1 MLVKEDFF
9 DDNKETIINNNDSS
23 EDFPDIDK
31 DYQFTIEIKFNLN
44 VDYDSIKSFDNSDT
58 IYQETNRLFKYIE
71 RKYDILLSINKH
83 ITDYRLSELVD
94 TSHYNTLFN
103 TLSNNNKIQCYTL
116 TIDFDLV
123 PFKNKNELFYFFDSL
138 CFENYRFK
146 SNQNIRCSTQRFTIY
161 KDKKLIDILC
171 GEVTFNKILNSE
183 PLITE
188 MIKKNPLLTEIT
200 ENKPNKIN
208 EDFFDDNQVLNDI
221 EENPSYDSLNPEQPI
236 YDYTMEILFYPGSLK
251 NWNDNYVVMDRLNY
265 ILESNNH
272 IKEHSKPILCTDYT
286 EKIINDYLKTH
297 KDILIKEIR
306 LLKTHYDEYTIID
319 RKTSKDSV
327 GDQIMNPFFSI
338 HYIKFTFSH
347 SFTKPKQLINFYT
360 SIYNTVL
367 KYMKPKIKPKIG
379 IIDNNTKRFKA
390 HTSISPVDLFSDNG
404 IDLEAQRLFDF
415 MIPNY
420 DWQHLM

>member
-9 DDNKETIINNNDSS
+9 DDNIDLIINNNDTS
-23 EDFPDIDK
+23 EDLPDINRN
-31 DYQFTIEIKFNLN
+31 YRFTIEIKFLLN
-44 VDYDSIKSFDNSDT
+44 VDYNSIKSFDNSDT
-58 IYQETNRLFKYIE
+58 IYQEADRLFKYIKK
-71 RKYDILLSINKH
+71 KYDILLFINKH
-83 ITDYRLSELVD
+83 ITDYRLSELMD

-103 TLSNNNKIQCYTL
+103 NNKIQSYTL

-138 CFENYRFK
+138 CFEYYRFK
-146 SNQNIRCSTQRFTIY
+146 SNQNIRWSTQRFTIY
-161 KDKKLIDILC
+161 KDHELIDILK

-183 PLITE
+183 PLMTE
-188 MIKKNPLLTEIT
+188 MIKKTQ
-200 ENKPNKIN
+200 NKIN
-208 EDFFDDNQVLNDI
+208 EDFFDDNQLSNDI
-221 EENPSYDSLNPEQPI
+221 EENPSYDSSNPEQSI
-236 YDYTMEILFYPGSLK
+236 YDYTMEILFYPSSLK
-251 NWNDNYVVMDRLNY
+251 NWNDNYTVMDRLNY

-286 EKIINDYLKTH
+286 EQNITDYLKGPVVSFT
-297 KDILIKEIR
+297 KEIR

-338 HYIKFTFSH
+338 HYIKFSFSH

-367 KYMKPKIKPKIG
+367 KYIKPKNPKIG
-379 IIDNNTKRFKA
+379 IVDNNTKRFKM
-390 HTSISPVDLFSDNG
+390 HTSKSPVDLFRDNG
-404 IDLEAQRLFDF
+404 TGLEAQRLFDF

-420 DWQHLM
+420 VWKSN

>member
-44 VDYDSIKSFDNSDT
+44 VDYNSIKSFDNSDT
-58 IYQETNRLFKYIE
+58 IYQEVNRLFKYIE
-71 RKYDILLSINKH
+71 RKYDILLFINKH
-83 ITDYRLSELVD
+83 ITDYRLSELID
-94 TSHYNTLFN
+94 TSHYNTLFKP
-103 TLSNNNKIQCYTL
+103 LFNNKIQCYTL

-188 MIKKNPLLTEIT
+188 MIKKNPLLTEMT

-236 YDYTMEILFYPGSLK
+236 YDYTMEILFYPDSLK

-265 ILESNNH
+265 ILEFNNH

-286 EKIINDYLKTH
+286 EEIINDYLKTH

-306 LLKTHYDEYTIID
+306 LLKTHYDEYTVID

-338 HYIKFTFSH
+338 HYIKFSFSH
-347 SFTKPKQLINFYT
+347 SFTKPKQLITFYT

-415 MIPNY
+415 IIPNY
-420 DWQHLM
+420 VWQFY

>member
-9 DDNKETIINNNDSS
+9 DDNINSIINNNDSS
-23 EDFPDIDK
+23 EDLPDINRN
-31 DYQFTIEIKFNLN
+31 YQFTIEIIFRLN
-44 VDYDSIKSFDNSDT
+44 VTYDSIKSFNNADT
-58 IYQETNRLFKYIE
+58 VYKEADRLFKYIKK
-71 RKYDILLSINKH
+71 KYDILLFINKH

-94 TSHYNTLFN
+94 TSYYDNTHVQFVP
-103 TLSNNNKIQCYTL
+103 KIQCYTL

-123 PFKNKNELFYFFDSL
+123 PFKDKNELFYFFDSL

-146 SNQNIRCSTQRFTIY
+146 SNQNIRWSTQRFTIY
-161 KDKKLIDILC
+161 KDHELIDILK

-183 PLITE
+183 PLMTE
-188 MIKKNPLLTEIT
+188 MIKKNPLLTEMS
-200 ENKPNKIN
+200 EKPQNKIN
-208 EDFFDDNQVLNDI
+208 EDFFDDNQLLNDI
-221 EENPSYDSLNPEQPI
+221 EENPYDDSLNPEQPI
-236 YDYTMEILFYPGSLK
+236 YDYTMEIGFYPGSLK
-251 NWNDNYVVMDRLNY
+251 NWNDNYAVMDRLNY

-338 HYIKFTFSH
+338 HYIKFSFSH

-367 KYMKPKIKPKIG
+367 KYIKPKNPKIG
-379 IIDNNTKRFKA
+379 IVDNNTKRFKM
-390 HTSISPVDLFSDNG
+390 HTSKSPVDLFRDNG
-404 IDLEAQRLFDF
+404 TGLEAQRLFDF

-420 DWQHLM
+420 VWKSN

>member
-9 DDNKETIINNNDSS
+9 DDNIDLIINNNDTS
-23 EDFPDIDK
+23 EDLPDINRN
-31 DYQFTIEIKFNLN
+31 YRFTIEIIFRLN
-44 VDYDSIKSFDNSDT
+44 VTYDSIKSFNNADT
-58 IYQETNRLFKYIE
+58 VYKEADRLFKYIKK
-71 RKYDILLSINKH
+71 KYDILLFINKH

-94 TSHYNTLFN
+94 TSYYDNTHVQFVP
-103 TLSNNNKIQCYTL
+103 KIQCYTL

-123 PFKNKNELFYFFDSL
+123 PFKDKNELFYFFDSL

-146 SNQNIRCSTQRFTIY
+146 SNQNIRWSTQRFTIY
-161 KDKKLIDILC
+161 KDHELIDILK
-171 GEVTFNKILNSE
+171 GEVTFNKILNSK

-188 MIKKNPLLTEIT
+188 MIKKNPLLTEMS
-200 ENKPNKIN
+200 EKPQNKIN
-208 EDFFDDNQVLNDI
+208 EDFFDDNQLLNDI
-221 EENPSYDSLNPEQPI
+221 EENPYDDSLNPEQPI
-236 YDYTMEILFYPGSLK
+236 YDYTMEIGFYPGSLK

-286 EKIINDYLKTH
+286 EKIINNYLKTH

-338 HYIKFTFSH
+338 HYIKFSFSH

-367 KYMKPKIKPKIG
+367 KYIKPKNPKIG
-379 IIDNNTKRFKA
+379 IVDNNTKRFKM
-390 HTSISPVDLFSDNG
+390 HTSKSPVDLFRDNG
-404 IDLEAQRLFDF
+404 TGLEAQRLFDF

-420 DWQHLM
+420 DWKFN

>member
-9 DDNKETIINNNDSS
+9 DDKIDMIINNNDTS
-23 EDFPDIDK
+23 ENLPDINRN
-31 DYQFTIEIKFNLN
+31 YQFTIEIIFRLN
-44 VDYDSIKSFDNSDT
+44 VTYDSIKSFNNADT
-58 IYQETNRLFKYIE
+58 VYKEADRLFKYIKK
-71 RKYDILLSINKH
+71 KYDILLFINKH

-94 TSHYNTLFN
+94 TSYYDNTHVQFVP
-103 TLSNNNKIQCYTL
+103 KIQCYTL

-123 PFKNKNELFYFFDSL
+123 PFKDKNELFYFFDSL

-146 SNQNIRCSTQRFTIY
+146 SNQNIRWSTQRFTIY
-161 KDKKLIDILC
+161 KDHELIDILK

-183 PLITE
+183 PLMTE
-188 MIKKNPLLTEIT
+188 MIKKNPLLTEMS
-200 ENKPNKIN
+200 EKPQNKIN
-208 EDFFDDNQVLNDI
+208 EDFFDDNQLLNDI
-221 EENPSYDSLNPEQPI
+221 EENPYDDSLNPEQPI
-236 YDYTMEILFYPGSLK
+236 YDYTMEIGFYPGSLK
-251 NWNDNYVVMDRLNY
+251 NWNDNYAVMDRLNY

-286 EKIINDYLKTH
+286 EKIINNYLKTH

-338 HYIKFTFSH
+338 HYIKFSFSH
-347 SFTKPKQLINFYT
+347 SFTKPKQLITFYT

-367 KYMKPKIKPKIG
+367 KYIKPKNPKIG
-379 IIDNNTKRFKA
+379 IVDNNTKRFKM
-390 HTSISPVDLFSDNG
+390 HTSKSPVDLFRDNG
-404 IDLEAQRLFDF
+404 TGLEAQRLFDF

-420 DWQHLM
+420 VWKSN

>member
-9 DDNKETIINNNDSS
+9 DDNIDLIINNNDTS
-23 EDFPDIDK
+23 EDLPDINRN
-31 DYQFTIEIKFNLN
+31 YRFTIEIIFRLN
-44 VDYDSIKSFDNSDT
+44 VTYDSIKSFNNADT
-58 IYQETNRLFKYIE
+58 VYKEADRLFKYIKK
-71 RKYDILLSINKH
+71 KYDILLFINKH

-94 TSHYNTLFN
+94 TSYYDNTHVQFVP
-103 TLSNNNKIQCYTL
+103 KIQCYTL

-123 PFKNKNELFYFFDSL
+123 PFKDKNELFYFFDSL

-146 SNQNIRCSTQRFTIY
+146 SNQNIRWSTQRFTIY
-161 KDKKLIDILC
+161 KDHELIDILK

-183 PLITE
+183 PLMTE
-188 MIKKNPLLTEIT
+188 MINKNPLLTEMS
-200 ENKPNKIN
+200 EKPQNKIN
-208 EDFFDDNQVLNDI
+208 EDFFDDNQLLNDI
-221 EENPSYDSLNPEQPI
+221 EENPYDDSLNPEQPI
-236 YDYTMEILFYPGSLK
+236 YDYTMEIGFYPGSLK

-338 HYIKFTFSH
+338 HYIKFSFSH

-367 KYMKPKIKPKIG
+367 KYIKPKNPKIG
-379 IIDNNTKRFKA
+379 IVDNNTKRFKM
-390 HTSISPVDLFSDNG
+390 HTSKSPVDLFRDNG
-404 IDLEAQRLFDF
+404 TGLEAQRLFDF

-420 DWQHLM
+420 DWKFN

>member
-23 EDFPDIDK
+23 EDLPDNNRN
-31 DYQFTIEIKFNLN
+31 YQFAIEIKFLLN
-44 VDYDSIKSFDNSDT
+44 VDYDSIKSFDNSDI
-58 IYQETNRLFKYIE
+58 IYQEANRLVKYMKK
-71 RKYDILLSINKH
+71 KYDILLFINKH
-83 ITDYRLSELVD
+83 ITDYRLSELMD
-94 TSHYNTLFN
+94 TSHYNTLFK
-103 TLSNNNKIQCYTL
+103 TLFNNNKIQSYTL

-138 CFENYRFK
+138 CFEYYRFK
-146 SNQNIRCSTQRFTIY
+146 SNQNIRWSTQRFTIY
-161 KDKKLIDILC
+161 KDHELIDILK
-171 GEVTFNKILNSE
+171 GEVTFNKILNSKL
-183 PLITE
+183 LITE
-188 MIKKNPLLTEIT
+188 MT

-208 EDFFDDNQVLNDI
+208 EDFFDVNQVSNDI
-221 EENPSYDSLNPEQPI
+221 EENPYDDSLNPEQPI
-236 YDYTMEILFYPGSLK
+236 YDYTMEIGFYPGSLK
-251 NWNDNYVVMDRLNY
+251 NWNYNYAVMDRLNY

-338 HYIKFTFSH
+338 HYIKFSFSH
-347 SFTKPKQLINFYT
+347 SFTKPKQLITFYT

-367 KYMKPKIKPKIG
+367 KYIKPKNPKIG
-379 IIDNNTKRFKA
+379 IVDNNTKRFKM
-390 HTSISPVDLFSDNG
+390 HTSKSPVDLFRDNG
-404 IDLEAQRLFDF
+404 TGLEAQRLFDF

-420 DWQHLM
+420 VWKSN

>member
-9 DDNKETIINNNDSS
+9 DDNINSIINNNDSS
-23 EDFPDIDK
+23 EDLPDINRN
-31 DYQFTIEIKFNLN
+31 YQFTIEIIFRLN
-44 VDYDSIKSFDNSDT
+44 VTYDSIKSFNNADT
-58 IYQETNRLFKYIE
+58 VYKEADRLFKYIKK
-71 RKYDILLSINKH
+71 KYDILLFINKH

-94 TSHYNTLFN
+94 TSYYDNTHVQFVP
-103 TLSNNNKIQCYTL
+103 KIQSYTL

-138 CFENYRFK
+138 CFEYYRFK
-146 SNQNIRCSTQRFTIY
+146 SNQNIRWSTQRFTIY
-161 KDKKLIDILC
+161 KDHELIDILK

-183 PLITE
+183 PLMTE
-188 MIKKNPLLTEIT
+188 MIKKNPLLTEMS
-200 ENKPNKIN
+200 EKPQNKIN
-208 EDFFDDNQVLNDI
+208 EDFFDDNQLLNDI
-221 EENPSYDSLNPEQPI
+221 EENPYDDSLNPEQPI
-236 YDYTMEILFYPGSLK
+236 YDYTMEIGFYPGSLK
-251 NWNDNYVVMDRLNY
+251 NWNDNYAVMDRLNY

-338 HYIKFTFSH
+338 HYIKFSFSH
-347 SFTKPKQLINFYT
+347 SFTKPKQLITFYT

-404 IDLEAQRLFDF
+404 IDIEAQRLFDF

>member
-9 DDNKETIINNNDSS
+9 DDNIDMIINNNDTS
-23 EDFPDIDK
+23 ENLPDINRN
-31 DYQFTIEIKFNLN
+31 YQFTIEIIFRLN
-44 VDYDSIKSFDNSDT
+44 VTYDSIKSFNNADT
-58 IYQETNRLFKYIE
+58 VYKEADRLFKYIKK
-71 RKYDILLSINKH
+71 KYDILLFINKH

-94 TSHYNTLFN
+94 TSYYDNTHVQFVP
-103 TLSNNNKIQCYTL
+103 KIQCYTL

-123 PFKNKNELFYFFDSL
+123 PFKDKNELFYFFDSL

-146 SNQNIRCSTQRFTIY
+146 SNQNIRWSTQRFTIY
-161 KDKKLIDILC
+161 KDHELIDILK

-183 PLITE
+183 PLMTE
-188 MIKKNPLLTEIT
+188 MIKKNPLLTEMS
-200 ENKPNKIN
+200 EKPQNKIN
-208 EDFFDDNQVLNDI
+208 EDFFDDNQLLNDI
-221 EENPSYDSLNPEQPI
+221 EENPYDDSLNPEQPI
-236 YDYTMEILFYPGSLK
+236 YDYTMEIGFYPGSLK
-251 NWNDNYVVMDRLNY
+251 NWNDNYAVMDRLNY

-286 EKIINDYLKTH
+286 EKIINNYLKTH

-338 HYIKFTFSH
+338 HYIKFSFSH
-347 SFTKPKQLINFYT
+347 SFTKPKQLITFYT

-367 KYMKPKIKPKIG
+367 KYIKPKNPKIG
-379 IIDNNTKRFKA
+379 IVDNNTKRFKM
-390 HTSISPVDLFSDNG
+390 HTSKSPVDLFRDNG
-404 IDLEAQRLFDF
+404 TGLEAQRLFDF

-420 DWQHLM
+420 VWKSN

>member
-9 DDNKETIINNNDSS
+9 DDNIDMIINNNDTS
-23 EDFPDIDK
+23 ENLPDINRN
-31 DYQFTIEIKFNLN
+31 YRFTIEIIFRLN
-44 VDYDSIKSFDNSDT
+44 VTYDSIKSFNNADT
-58 IYQETNRLFKYIE
+58 VYKEADRLFKYIKK
-71 RKYDILLSINKH
+71 KYDILLFINKH

-94 TSHYNTLFN
+94 TSYYDNTHVQFVP
-103 TLSNNNKIQCYTL
+103 KIQCYTL

-123 PFKNKNELFYFFDSL
+123 PFKDKNELFYFFDSL

-146 SNQNIRCSTQRFTIY
+146 SNQNIRWSTQRFTIY
-161 KDKKLIDILC
+161 KDHELIDILK

-183 PLITE
+183 PLMTE
-188 MIKKNPLLTEIT
+188 MIKKNPLLTEMS
-200 ENKPNKIN
+200 EKPQNKIN
-208 EDFFDDNQVLNDI
+208 EDFFDDNQLLNDI
-221 EENPSYDSLNPEQPI
+221 EENPYDDSLNPEQPI
-236 YDYTMEILFYPGSLK
+236 YDYTMEIGFYPGSLK
-251 NWNDNYVVMDRLNY
+251 NWNDNYAVMDRLNY

-286 EKIINDYLKTH
+286 EKIINNYLKTH

-338 HYIKFTFSH
+338 HYIKFSFSH

-367 KYMKPKIKPKIG
+367 KYIKPKNPKIG
-379 IIDNNTKRFKA
+379 IVDNNTKRFKM
-390 HTSISPVDLFSDNG
+390 HTSKSPVDLFRDNG
-404 IDLEAQRLFDF
+404 TGLEAQRLFDF

-420 DWQHLM
+420 DWKSN

>member
-9 DDNKETIINNNDSS
+9 DDNINSIINNNDSS
-23 EDFPDIDK
+23 EDLPDINRN
-31 DYQFTIEIKFNLN
+31 YQFTIEIIFRLN
-44 VDYDSIKSFDNSDT
+44 VTYDSIKSFNNADT
-58 IYQETNRLFKYIE
+58 VYKEADRLFKYIKK
-71 RKYDILLSINKH
+71 KYDILLFINKH

-94 TSHYNTLFN
+94 TSYYDNTHVQFVP
-103 TLSNNNKIQCYTL
+103 KIQCYTL

-146 SNQNIRCSTQRFTIY
+146 SNQNIRWSTQRFTIY
-161 KDKKLIDILC
+161 KDHELIDILK

-188 MIKKNPLLTEIT
+188 MIKKNPLLTEMT

-236 YDYTMEILFYPGSLK
+236 YDYTMEILFYPDSLK

-272 IKEHSKPILCTDYT
+272 IKEHSKPILCTYYT
-286 EKIINDYLKTH
+286 EKIIHDYLKTH

-306 LLKTHYDEYTIID
+306 LLKTHYDEYTVID

-338 HYIKFTFSH
+338 HYIKFSFSH

-367 KYMKPKIKPKIG
+367 KYIKPKNPKIG
-379 IIDNNTKRFKA
+379 IVDNNTKRFKM
-390 HTSISPVDLFSDNG
+390 HTSKSPVDLFRDNG
-404 IDLEAQRLFDF
+404 TGLEAQRLFDF

-420 DWQHLM
+420 VWKSN

>member
-9 DDNKETIINNNDSS
+9 DDNIDSIIKNNDSS
-23 EDFPDIDK
+23 EDLPVINK
-31 DYQFTIEIKFNLN
+31 NYQFTIEIKFLLN

-58 IYQETNRLFKYIE
+58 IYQEANRLFKYIKK
-71 RKYDILLSINKH
+71 KYDILLFINKH
-83 ITDYRLSELVD
+83 ITDYRLSELMD

-103 TLSNNNKIQCYTL
+103 NNKIQSYTL
-116 TIDFDLV
+116 IIDFDLV
-123 PFKNKNELFYFFDSL
+123 PFKNKNELFFFFDSL
-138 CFENYRFK
+138 CFEYYRFK
-146 SNQNIRCSTQRFTIY
+146 SNQNIRWSTQRFTIY
-161 KDKKLIDILC
+161 KDHELIDILK

-188 MIKKNPLLTEIT
+188 MIKKNP
-200 ENKPNKIN
+200 NKIN
-208 EDFFDDNQVLNDI
+208 EDFFDDNQVSNDI
-221 EENPSYDSLNPEQPI
+221 EKNPYDDSLNLEQPI

-251 NWNDNYVVMDRLNY
+251 NWNDNYTIMDRLNY

-306 LLKTHYDEYTIID
+306 LLQQHYDEYTIID

-338 HYIKFTFSH
+338 HYIKFSFSH
-347 SFTKPKQLINFYT
+347 SFTKPKQLITFYT

-367 KYMKPKIKPKIG
+367 KYMKPKIKPPIG
-379 IIDNNTKRFKA
+379 IIDNNTKRFKM
-390 HTSISPVDLFSDNG
+390 HTSKSPVDLFRDNG
-404 IDLEAQRLFDF
+404 TGLEAQRLFDF

-420 DWQHLM
+420 VWKFN

>member
-9 DDNKETIINNNDSS
+9 DDNIDSIINNNDSS
-23 EDFPDIDK
+23 EDLPDNNRN
-31 DYQFTIEIKFNLN
+31 YQFIIEIKFLLN
-44 VDYDSIKSFDNSDT
+44 VDYNSIKSFDNSDT
-58 IYQETNRLFKYIE
+58 IYQEADRLFKYIKK
-71 RKYDILLSINKH
+71 KYDILLFINKH
-83 ITDYRLSELVD
+83 ITDYRLSELMD

-103 TLSNNNKIQCYTL
+103 TLFNNNKIQSYTL

-123 PFKNKNELFYFFDSL
+123 PFKDKNELFYFFDSL

-146 SNQNIRCSTQRFTIY
+146 SNQNIRWSTQRFTIY
-161 KDKKLIDILC
+161 KDHELIDILK

-183 PLITE
+183 PLMTE
-188 MIKKNPLLTEIT
+188 MIKKTQ
-200 ENKPNKIN
+200 NKIN
-208 EDFFDDNQVLNDI
+208 EDFFDDNQLSNDI
-221 EENPSYDSLNPEQPI
+221 EENPSYDSSNPEQSI

-251 NWNDNYVVMDRLNY
+251 NWNDNYAVMDRLNY

-338 HYIKFTFSH
+338 HYIKFSFSH
-347 SFTKPKQLINFYT
+347 SFTKPKQLITFYT

-367 KYMKPKIKPKIG
+367 KYIKPKNPKIG
-379 IIDNNTKRFKA
+379 IVDNNTKRFKM
-390 HTSISPVDLFSDNG
+390 HTSKSPVDLFRDNG
-404 IDLEAQRLFDF
+404 TGLEAQRLFDF

-420 DWQHLM
+420 DWKSN

>member
-9 DDNKETIINNNDSS
+9 DDNIDSIINNNDSS
-23 EDFPDIDK
+23 EDLLDNDK
-31 DYQFTIEIKFNLN
+31 NYQFTIEIKFRLN
-44 VDYDSIKSFDNSDT
+44 VTYDSIKSFDNADK
-58 IYQETNRLFKYIE
+58 IYKEVNRLFKYIKK
-71 RKYDILLSINKH
+71 KYDVLLSFNKH
-83 ITDYRLSELVD
+83 ITDYRLSEWED
-94 TSHYNTLFN
+94 TSYYNVHFN
-103 TLSNNNKIQCYTL
+103 NRIQFYTL

-138 CFENYRFK
+138 CFEYYRFK
-146 SNQNIRCSTQRFTIY
+146 SNQNIRWSTQRFTIY
-161 KDKKLIDILC
+161 KDHNLIDILH
-171 GEVTFNKILNSE
+171 GEVTFNKILNSK

-188 MIKKNPLLTEIT
+188 MIKKNPLLTEMT
-200 ENKPNKIN
+200 EKPQNKIN

-265 ILESNNH
+265 ILEFNNR

-286 EKIINDYLKTH
+286 EEIINDYLKTH

-306 LLKTHYDEYTIID
+306 LLQQHYDEYTIID
-319 RKTSKDSV
+319 RKTSKDSI

-338 HYIKFTFSH
+338 HYIKFSFSH
-347 SFTKPKQLINFYT
+347 SFTKPKQLITFYT

-367 KYMKPKIKPKIG
+367 KYMKPENKPKIG

-404 IDLEAQRLFDF
+404 IDIEAQRLFDF

-420 DWQHLM
+420 DWQYLM